1 MEVSEELS
9 VKEAAKMAGVAS
21 STIRRWIDTN
31 KLPSNRN
38 GEGWRRVRKRDL
50 MAYLASGSVRVARP
64 LSGATVNDHGGGSR
78 ESDESSTVALLKEA
92 LDRERDKVD
101 KLEERNKQLQDEI
114 LKLTHEIKA
123 ILSKDNQSLLSRWIR
138 S

>member
-21 STIRRWIDTN
+21 STVRRWIDTN

-38 GEGWRRVRKRDL
+38 REGWRRVRKKDL
-50 MAYLASGSVRVARP
+50 MEYLASGVVRVARP
-64 LSGATVNDHGGGSR
+64 LSGATVSDHVRGARG
-78 ESDESSTVALLKEA
+78 SDESTTVSLLKDA
-92 LDRERDKVD
+92 LDRERGKVD

-123 ILSKDNQSLLSRWIR
+123 ILSKENQSLLSRWIR
-138 S
+138 T